1 MLCSANFQA
10 VGSTGEWLS
19 EFHWKIAVSL
29 GNLPQ
34 EQRISMLT
42 RRLFLQGTAAAP
54 LLTAGAAT
62 ALGSALPQ
70 LKSLTTAAKPIS
82 VEERRA
88 RIEKVQALM
97 AQRKVAALLVESGSS
112 LEYFTGIRWRRS
124 ERTTLAVIPLS
135 GEVLVVTPAFEEPS
149 VRETLQVGGDVKPW
163 DEHENPFEK
172 IVQALKDRGINS
184 GVLAAESTIRFFIV
198 AGIRQASS
206 AYEIIPADAIVR
218 ACRLI
223 KSPAELALMQ
233 LANNVTIEALRRVHS
248 QVALGMSA
256 TDIAALMEQAT
267 VALGGSPGFSL
278 VLLNEAS
285 AYPHGS
291 VKPQKILEGS
301 VILMDCG
308 CEVHSY
314 ESDISRTWV
323 FGQASARQR
332 KVWNTVKRGQEIA
345 LETAKLEVPVGSIDD
360 AVRKYYESEGWGP
373 GYRLPGLSHRTGH
386 GIGLDG
392 HEPPYLVHG
401 DATPLQAGMCFSDE
415 PGIYIPG
422 EFGIRMEDCWYM
434 TSSGP
439 KLFTPLAKSLEQP
452 I

>member
-1 MLCSANFQA
+1 M
-10 VGSTGEWLS
+10 
-19 EFHWKIAVSL
+19 
-29 GNLPQ
+29 P
-34 EQRISMLT
+34 MLT
-42 RRLFLQGTAAAP
+42 RRVFLQGAATSP
-54 LLTAGAAT
+54 LLAGGVAFARDSAP
-62 ALGSALPQ
+62 ALRP
-70 LKSLTTAAKPIS
+70 LTGDARPIS
-82 VEERRA
+82 VEERHA
-88 RIEKVQALM
+88 RIAKVQSLM

-124 ERTTLAVIPLS
+124 ERTTLAVIPAS

-149 VRETLQVGGDVKPW
+149 VRETLQVGGDVRPW

-172 IVQALKDRGINS
+172 VVQGLKDRGINS
-184 GVLAAESTIRFFIV
+184 GVLAAESTMRFFII

-206 AYEIIPADAIVR
+206 AYEIIPADPIVR

-223 KSPAELALMQ
+223 KSPAELALLQ
-233 LANNVTIEALRRVHS
+233 VANDVTIEALRQVHA
-248 QVALGMSA
+248 QVALGMSGS
-256 TDIAALMEQAT
+256 DIGALMDHAT
-267 VALGGSPGFSL
+267 ISLGGSPEFSL

-291 VKPQKILEGS
+291 VKPQKIREGS

-308 CEVHSY
+308 CAVHGY
-314 ESDISRTWV
+314 QSDISRSWV
-323 FGQASARQR
+323 LGQPSARQR
-332 KVWNTVKRGQEIA
+332 KVWDTVKRGQEIA
-345 LETAKLEVPVGSIDD
+345 LETAKINVPVGAIDD
-360 AVRKYYESEGWGP
+360 AVRKYYESQGWGP

-401 DATPLQAGMCFSDE
+401 DTTPLQAGMCFSDE
-415 PGIYIPG
+415 PGLYTPG
-422 EFGIRMEDCWYM
+422 EFGIRLEDCWYM
-434 TSSGP
+434 TASGP

>member
-1 MLCSANFQA
+1 MLS
-10 VGSTGEWLS
+10 
-19 EFHWKIAVSL
+19 
-29 GNLPQ
+29 
-34 EQRISMLT
+34 
-42 RRLFLQGTAAAP
+42 RRVFLQSAAASP
-54 LLTAGAAT
+54 LLAAGT
-62 ALGSALPQ
+62 GLGRESAGPK
-70 LKSLTTAAKPIS
+70 LKSLTGDAKPIS
-82 VEERRA
+82 PEERQA
-88 RIEKVQALM
+88 RIEKAQALM

-124 ERTTLAVIPLS
+124 ERVTLAIIPAA
-135 GEVLVVTPAFEEPS
+135 GKVLVVTPGFEEPS

-172 IVQALKDRGINS
+172 IVQGLKDRGINS

-198 AGIRQASS
+198 AGIRQASG
-206 AYEIIPADAIVR
+206 AYEIIPADPIVR

-223 KSPAELALMQ
+223 KSPAELALLQ
-233 LANNVTIEALRRVHS
+233 LANDVTIGALRQVHS
-248 QVALGMSA
+248 QVTVGMSG
-256 TDIAALMEQAT
+256 TDIGAVMDHAT
-267 VALGGSPGFSL
+267 IALGGAPDFSL

-291 VKPQKILEGS
+291 LKPQKVHAGS

-308 CEVHSY
+308 CVVHGY
-314 ESDISRTWV
+314 ASDISRTWV
-323 FGQASARQR
+323 LGDATARQR

-345 LETAKLEVPVGSIDD
+345 LETAKIGIPVGTIDD

-401 DATPLQAGMCFSDE
+401 DTTPLQAGMCFSDE

-422 EFGIRMEDCWYM
+422 EFGIRLEDCWHM
-434 TSSGP
+434 TDSGP
-439 KLFTPLAKSLEQP
+439 KLFTPLAKSLQQP